1 VLGDGADNQHDT
13 LALDNFAFLAAR
25 LYGSPYLHVSKQPR
39 LLYGNNGSHTI
50 PARMNNPVGRPEPLS
65 RRPVK
70 GESYFPAACANQADT
85 LVGFP

>member
-1 VLGDGADNQHDT
+1 MV
-13 LALDNFAFLAAR
+13 
-25 LYGSPYLHVSKQPR
+25 
-39 LLYGNNGSHTI
+39 HTI